1 MKSTMKKF
9 SVAVAAALFIA
20 ACGGAAASPSGPA
33 LTGDISIDGSST
45 VYPIAE
51 AVAEEF
57 QNANSGVQV
66 TVAFSGTGGGFKK
79 FCAGEMDANN
89 ASRPIKTSD
98 KPGDDGVAGTAD
110 DVLSEAT
117 LCKNAGIEYIEL
129 KVALDALAVV
139 VSKENTFVECL
150 TTDELKSIWDLDSKV
165 VTWADVRAEWPA
177 EKIDLYGPGA
187 DSGTFDYFTEVINGE
202 AKRSRSDYTAS
213 EDDNTLVTG
222 ISGSQY
228 AMGYFGL
235 AYVTENAD
243 KIRAVEIDGGSFPT
257 YFFRVL
263 LPLARTPFAVYA
275 SISLPV
281 IWNDLLYGF
290 LFLSPE
296 KFTVIPMV
304 TQYTGTFA
312 TNLQA
317 TYSGLLFATLP
328 LLAVYLVF
336 QRLFMRAALAGA
348 VKG

>member
-20 ACGGAAASPSGPA
+20 ACGGSAASPSASAVA

-45 VYPIAE
+45 VYPITE

-117 LCKNAGIEYIEL
+117 ICKNANIEYIEL

-139 VSKENTFVECL
+139 VSKENTFVDCL
-150 TTDELKSIWDLDSKV
+150 TTDELKSIWDLGSV
-165 VTWADVRAEWPA
+165 VETWRDVRASWPD

-187 DSGTFDYFTEVINGE
+187 DSGTFDYFTEEINGE

-243 KIRAVEIDGGSFPT
+243 KVRAVEIDGGEGCTAPSAEGANDGT
-257 YFFRVL
+257 YV
-263 LPLARTPFAVYA
+263 PLGRPLFVYA
-275 SISLPV
+275 SV
-281 IWNDLLYGF
+281 
-290 LFLSPE
+290 
-296 KFTVIPMV
+296 
-304 TQYTGTFA
+304 
-312 TNLQA
+312 
-317 TYSGLLFATLP
+317 
-328 LLAVYLVF
+328 
-336 QRLFMRAALAGA
+336 AALARPEVAAFFRFFLENTNELSTEVGYIGLNDA
-348 VKG
+348 DLAAAKATLEAAIK

>member
-9 SVAVAAALFIA
+9 SVAVAVALFIA
-20 ACGGAAASPSGPA
+20 ACGGSTASPSASAAA

-139 VSKENTFVECL
+139 VSKENTFVDCL
-150 TTDELKSIWDLDSKV
+150 TTDELKSIWDLGSV
-165 VTWADVRAEWPA
+165 VETWADVRAGWPA

-243 KIRAVEIDGGSFPT
+243 KVRAVEIDGGMGCTAPSAEGANDGT
-257 YFFRVL
+257 YA
-263 LPLARTPFAVYA
+263 PLGRPLFVYA
-275 SISLPV
+275 SV
-281 IWNDLLYGF
+281 
-290 LFLSPE
+290 
-296 KFTVIPMV
+296 
-304 TQYTGTFA
+304 
-312 TNLQA
+312 
-317 TYSGLLFATLP
+317 
-328 LLAVYLVF
+328 
-336 QRLFMRAALAGA
+336 AALARPEVAAFFRFFLENTNELSTEVGYIGLNDA
-348 VKG
+348 DLAAAKATLEAALK

>member
-1 MKSTMKKF
+1 MKKL
-9 SVAVAAALFIA
+9 SVALAAALFIA
-20 ACGGAAASPSGPA
+20 ACGGSTASPSASAAA

-139 VSKENTFVECL
+139 VSKENTFVDCL
-150 TTDELKSIWDLDSKV
+150 TTDELKSIWDLGSV
-165 VTWADVRAEWPA
+165 VETWADVRAGWPA

-243 KIRAVEIDGGSFPT
+243 KVRAVEIDGGEGCTAPSAEGANDGT
-257 YFFRVL
+257 YV
-263 LPLARTPFAVYA
+263 PLGRPLFVYA
-275 SISLPV
+275 SV
-281 IWNDLLYGF
+281 
-290 LFLSPE
+290 
-296 KFTVIPMV
+296 
-304 TQYTGTFA
+304 
-312 TNLQA
+312 
-317 TYSGLLFATLP
+317 
-328 LLAVYLVF
+328 
-336 QRLFMRAALAGA
+336 AALARPEVAAFFRFFLENTNELSTEVGYIGLNDA
-348 VKG
+348 DLAAAKATLEAALK

>member
-1 MKSTMKKF
+1 MKSTMKKL

-20 ACGGAAASPSGPA
+20 ACGGSTASPSASAAA

-57 QNANSGVQV
+57 QNGNSGVQV

-117 LCKNAGIEYIEL
+117 ICKNAGIEYIEL

-139 VSKENTFVECL
+139 VSKENTFVDCL
-150 TTDELKSIWDLDSKV
+150 TTDELKSIWDLGSV
-165 VTWADVRAEWPA
+165 VETWADVRAGWPA

-243 KIRAVEIDGGSFPT
+243 KVRAVEIDGGEGCTAPSAEGANDGT
-257 YFFRVL
+257 YV
-263 LPLARTPFAVYA
+263 PLGRPLFVYA
-275 SISLPV
+275 SV
-281 IWNDLLYGF
+281 
-290 LFLSPE
+290 
-296 KFTVIPMV
+296 
-304 TQYTGTFA
+304 
-312 TNLQA
+312 
-317 TYSGLLFATLP
+317 
-328 LLAVYLVF
+328 
-336 QRLFMRAALAGA
+336 AALARPEVAAFFRFFLENTNELSTEVGYIGLNDA
-348 VKG
+348 DLAAAKATLEAAIK

>member
-1 MKSTMKKF
+1 MKSTMKKL
-9 SVAVAAALFIA
+9 SVAAAAALFIA
-20 ACGGAAASPSGPA
+20 ACGGSAASPSGPA

-45 VYPIAE
+45 VYPITE

-66 TVAFSGTGGGFKK
+66 
-79 FCAGEMDANN
+79 NN

-117 LCKNAGIEYIEL
+117 ICKNAGIEYIEL

-139 VSKENTFVECL
+139 VSKENTFVACL
-150 TTDELKSIWDLDSKV
+150 TTDELKAIWDLDSKV
-165 VTWADVRAEWPA
+165 ETWADVRAEWPA

-228 AMGYFGL
+228 ALGYFGL

-243 KIRAVEIDGGSFPT
+243 KIRAVEIDGGSGCTAPSADAANDGS
-257 YFFRVL
+257 YA
-263 LPLARTPFAVYA
+263 PLGRPLFVYA
-275 SISLPV
+275 SV
-281 IWNDLLYGF
+281 
-290 LFLSPE
+290 
-296 KFTVIPMV
+296 
-304 TQYTGTFA
+304 
-312 TNLQA
+312 
-317 TYSGLLFATLP
+317 
-328 LLAVYLVF
+328 
-336 QRLFMRAALAGA
+336 AALARPEVAAFFRFFLENTNELSAEVGYIGLNDA
-348 VKG
+348 DLAASKATLEAALK

>member
-1 MKSTMKKF
+1 MKSTMKKL
-9 SVAVAAALFIA
+9 SVAVAAALFVA
-20 ACGGAAASPSGPA
+20 ACGGSTASPSASAAA

-45 VYPIAE
+45 VYPITE

-117 LCKNAGIEYIEL
+117 ICKNANIEYIEL

-139 VSKENTFVECL
+139 VSKENTFVDCL
-150 TTDELKSIWDLDSKV
+150 TTDELKSIWDLGSV
-165 VTWADVRAEWPA
+165 VETWADVRAGWPA

-243 KIRAVEIDGGSFPT
+243 KVRAVEIDGGEGCTAPSAEGANDGT
-257 YFFRVL
+257 YV
-263 LPLARTPFAVYA
+263 PLGRPLFVYA
-275 SISLPV
+275 SV
-281 IWNDLLYGF
+281 
-290 LFLSPE
+290 
-296 KFTVIPMV
+296 
-304 TQYTGTFA
+304 
-312 TNLQA
+312 
-317 TYSGLLFATLP
+317 
-328 LLAVYLVF
+328 
-336 QRLFMRAALAGA
+336 AALARPEVAAFFRFFLENTNELSAEVGYIGLNDA
-348 VKG
+348 DLAAAKATLEAAIK